1 MQLQYWAATDVGKQR
16 ESNED
21 NFLIDKKLNLFV
33 VADGMG
39 GHAAGEV
46 ASNLAVHEV
55 RDGVQSNSDI
65 IERFQSGDPS
75 VQRHELLAVL
85 EHAVQTACASVY
97 KRAQADSEKRGMGTT
112 CSLLLV
118 AGERAFIAHVGD
130 TRIYLSRQG
139 GVHQLTEDHS
149 LVNELVKRGKVKRE
163 EIDNTPYAK
172 YKNAVT
178 RAVGVYESVEV
189 DTFDLDVLPGDSFLL
204 CSDGLSAYLK
214 DEELPKLLAA
224 PDINQIPSRLVT
236 LANDGG
242 GHDNI
247 TAVVVRAASALAEG
261 EDARSE
267 ELSLKLEVLK
277 RMPLFKHLTYKE
289 LVRIM
294 NLTEVREYSP
304 GERIIAE
311 GSPGHEMFVILS
323 GTARLHKDEATI
335 TTLKRGDHFGEMAL
349 VDRSPRSASVTAEE
363 LPVRLLAIRR
373 TDFYELIRKEPQI
386 SVKLLWSFVQVLN
399 QRLRKTTADLSGVRR
414 AEAEAED
421 LSDEVLF
428 ED

>member
-1 MQLQYWAATDVGKQR
+1 
-16 ESNED
+16 
-21 NFLIDKKLNLFV
+21 
-33 VADGMG
+33 
-39 GHAAGEV
+39 
-46 ASNLAVHEV
+46 
-55 RDGVQSNSDI
+55 
-65 IERFQSGDPS
+65 
-75 VQRHELLAVL
+75 
-85 EHAVQTACASVY
+85 
-97 KRAQADSEKRGMGTT
+97 
-112 CSLLLV
+112 
-118 AGERAFIAHVGD
+118 
-130 TRIYLSRQG
+130 
-139 GVHQLTEDHS
+139 
-149 LVNELVKRGKVKRE
+149 
-163 EIDNTPYAK
+163 
-172 YKNAVT
+172 
-178 RAVGVYESVEV
+178 
-189 DTFDLDVLPGDSFLL
+189 
-204 CSDGLSAYLK
+204 
-214 DEELPKLLAA
+214 
-224 PDINQIPSRLVT
+224 
-236 LANDGG
+236 
-242 GHDNI
+242 
-247 TAVVVRAASALAEG
+247 VVRAASALAEG